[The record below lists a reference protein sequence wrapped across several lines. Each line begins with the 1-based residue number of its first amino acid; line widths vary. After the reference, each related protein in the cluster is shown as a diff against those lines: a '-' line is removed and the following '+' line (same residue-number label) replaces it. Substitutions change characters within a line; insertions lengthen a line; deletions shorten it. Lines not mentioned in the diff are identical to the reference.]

1 VENINVNIN
10 QTNVLKTKE
19 ESINSKEQEAEEE
32 LMEEEVDE

>member
-10 QTNVLKTKE
+10 ETNVLKTKE